1 MAGPASSRLF
11 ETGKAAIIA
20 AFPELAGGDF
30 YANDAG
36 WDSLIIDVDNSLIFK
51 FPRDAEAETGLRQEA
66 ALLAALRPKL
76 SIIVPDMELIEGP
89 PLFSRHAKL
98 PGEHLLSPDYAQL
111 DDAARSRIAQQL
123 ANFHT
128 EMHGLTALS
137 IATVGDEMAEPWVPV
152 HAMRAVAVPA
162 LPASLRDTAMAEID
176 AYEALA
182 PDPHG
187 QIFGYFDAH
196 GWNMAFDKQS
206 ATLNGVYDFAD
217 SGVGALHQEFIYAN
231 FIDRDLCARV
241 IAAYEQ
247 ITGRAIDRRRVE
259 ILTSMLHLSDLAE
272 FVDDAET
279 LPKVLEFAVPWFE
292 ALRR

>member
-1 MAGPASSRLF
+1 MAGPASSSLF
-11 ETGKAAIIA
+11 DIGKAAIIA

-36 WDSLIIDVDNSLIFK
+36 WDSLIIDVDNRLIFK
-51 FPRDAEAETGLRQEA
+51 FPRDTDAEAGLRQEA

-98 PGEHLLSPDYAQL
+98 PGEHLLGPDYAQL
-111 DDAARSRIAQQL
+111 DENARGRIAQQL
-123 ANFHT
+123 ANFHA
-128 EMHGLTALS
+128 EMHDLTALS
-137 IATVGDEMAEPWVPV
+137 VSAVGDEMAEPWVPV
-152 HAMRAVAVPA
+152 HAMRGVAVPA
-162 LPASLRDTAMAEID
+162 LPALLRDSAMAEIND
-176 AYEALA
+176 YEALA

-187 QIFGYFDAH
+187 LIFGYFDAH
-196 GWNMAFDKQS
+196 GWNMAFDKS
-206 ATLNGVYDFAD
+206 TATLNGVYDFAD
-217 SGVGALHQEFIYAN
+217 SGMGALHQEFIYAN

-247 ITGRAIDRRRVE
+247 NTGHAIDRRRVE

-272 FVDDAET
+272 FADDAET

-292 ALRR
+292 GLRR